1 LIFTI
6 KKGDK
11 METKGVRER
20 DINDKIKQLEYFLE
34 DARDEKDRR
43 NLKIKIAALKRKLE
57 NK

>member
-1 LIFTI
+1 
-6 KKGDK
+6 
-11 METKGVRER
+11 METKGVRGR
-20 DINDKIKQLEYFLE
+20 DINDKIKQLECFLE

>member
-1 LIFTI
+1 
-6 KKGDK
+6 